1 MGSTVWILQENQKSD
16 DCDHSEM
23 LEQSKELDA
32 LCAKLNLPA
41 LSGFF
46 DESILA
52 EEFGVDVEPK
62 YFDASIIKKLLAT
75 LVETVEHDEGKA
87 LLTEEMK
94 DVISKCSLAE
104 EKKTKVRLAL
114 IP

>member
-16 DCDHSEM
+16 NWDHSEI

-32 LCAKLNLPA
+32 LCVKLNLPA
-41 LSGFF
+41 LSSFF
-46 DESILA
+46 DDSILA

-62 YFDASIIKKLLAT
+62 YFDASIIEKLFAA
-75 LVETVEHDEGKA
+75 LVGAIENDEEKA
-87 LLTEEMK
+87 LLAEEMK